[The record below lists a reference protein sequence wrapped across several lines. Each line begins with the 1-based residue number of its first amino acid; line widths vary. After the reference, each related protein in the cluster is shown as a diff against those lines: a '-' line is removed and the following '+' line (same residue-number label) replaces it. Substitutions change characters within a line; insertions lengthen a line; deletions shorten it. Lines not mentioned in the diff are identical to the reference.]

1 MGRVYDTY
9 DKKVVRGELHA
20 DIAQAVVAKKLDAL
34 CDALDGYD
42 PADKP
47 SGLAKWLGLAKQ
59 APAPMGLYVYGDVGR
74 GKTMLMDLFYDLAR
88 ITPKTR
94 IHFHEFMQSVHAR
107 VHHWRKQQDDP
118 IPPVAAEIAAKS
130 TLLCFDEF
138 QVTDITDA
146 MILGRLFT
154 ALFDHGIVVVATS
167 NIEPDGLYEHGL
179 NRNSF
184 LPFIKLMQEKMEV
197 VSLDGQTDYRLERL
211 MGHKV
216 YLTPLGPQADQEL
229 QTMWEELTECESA
242 PPMEL
247 EVTGRTLVVPQ
258 AARAVARFQFA
269 DVCEKPL
276 GPGDFLK
283 IAKTF
288 HTVIVENIPKL
299 SKARRNE
306 AKRFV
311 ILIDALYDNHVRLIA
326 SAAVPPDEIYPEGD
340 HAFEFNRTAS
350 RLMEMQS
357 QEYLMA
363 PALEHEA
370 SA

>member
-9 DKKVVRGELHA
+9 DSKVVRKELSA
-20 DIAQAVVAKKLDAL
+20 DIEQAVVAKKLDAL
-34 CDALDGYD
+34 CEALDTYEPGD
-42 PADKP
+42 APN
-47 SGLAKWLGLAKQ
+47 GVMKWLGLART
-59 APAPMGLYVYGDVGR
+59 APPPPGLYIHGDVGR
-74 GKTMLMDLFYDLAR
+74 GKTMLMDLFFELAR
-88 ITPKTR
+88 VKPKKR
-94 IHFHEFMQSVHAR
+94 IHFHEFMQGVHAR
-107 VHHWRKQQDDP
+107 VHHWRKQHDDP
-118 IPPVAAEIAAKS
+118 IPPVAAEIAADA

-154 ALFDHGIVVVATS
+154 ALFEHGIVVVATS

-184 LPFIKLMQEKMEV
+184 LPFIKLMQQKMEV
-197 VSLDGQTDYRLERL
+197 VSLDGEKDYRLDRL

-216 YLTPLGPQADQEL
+216 YLTPLGPEADAEV

-247 EVTGRTLVVPQ
+247 EVTGRTLVVPE
-258 AARAVARFQFA
+258 AARSVARFDFA

-326 SAAVPPDEIYPEGD
+326 SAEVAPAKIYPEGD

-350 RLMEMQS
+350 RLIEMQS
-357 QEYLMA
+357 EDYLMA
-363 PALEHEA
+363 R
-370 SA
+370 

>member
-9 DKKVVRGELHA
+9 HMQVERGELGA
-20 DIAQAVVAKKLDAL
+20 DFEQAVVAKKLDAL
-34 CDALDGYD
+34 CEALDAYEPGNE
-42 PADKP
+42 PN
-47 SGLAKWLGLAKQ
+47 GVMKWLGLSKQ
-59 APAPMGLYVYGDVGR
+59 QPAPQGLYIHGDVGR
-74 GKTMLMDLFYDLAR
+74 GKTMLMDMFYDLAR
-88 ITPKTR
+88 TKPKSR
-94 IHFHEFMQSVHAR
+94 IHFHEFMQKVHSR
-107 VHHWRKQQDDP
+107 VHHWRKQHDDP
-118 IPPVAAEIAAKS
+118 IPPVAAEIAAEA

-154 ALFDHGIVVVATS
+154 ALFEHGIIVVATS
-167 NIEPDGLYEHGL
+167 NIEPEGLYEHGL

-184 LPFIKLMQEKMEV
+184 LPFIKLMQQKMQV
-197 VSLDGQTDYRLERL
+197 VSLDGEKDYRLDRL

-216 YLTPLGPQADQEL
+216 YVTPLGAEADVEL
-229 QTMWEELTECESA
+229 QTMWEELTECESG

-247 EVTGRTLVVPQ
+247 EVTGRTLMVPQ
-258 AARAVARFQFA
+258 AARSVARFDFS
-269 DVCEKPL
+269 DLCEKPL

-326 SAAVPPDEIYPEGD
+326 SAAVAPAKIYPEGD

-350 RLMEMQS
+350 RLVEMQS
-357 QEYLMA
+357 EEYLMA
-363 PALEHEA
+363 PQSH
-370 SA
+370 

>member
-9 DKKVVRGELHA
+9 DKMVVRGELRA
-20 DIAQAVVAKKLDAL
+20 DVAQAVVAKKLDAL
-34 CDALDGYD
+34 CEALDGYERSD
-42 PADKP
+42 RPN
-47 SGLAKWLGLAKQ
+47 GLVKWLGLAKQ
-59 APAPMGLYVYGDVGR
+59 VPPPEGLYIHGDVGR
-74 GKTMLMDLFYDLAR
+74 GKTMLMDLFFELAR
-88 ITPKTR
+88 SKPKTR

-107 VHHWRKQQDDP
+107 VHHWRKQHDDP
-118 IPPVAAEIAAKS
+118 IPPVAAEIARDAA
-130 TLLCFDEF
+130 LLCFDEF

-154 ALFDHGIVVVATS
+154 ALFEHGIVVVATS
-167 NIEPDGLYEHGL
+167 NIAPDGLYEHGL

-184 LPFIKLMQEKMEV
+184 LPFIKLMQQKMAV
-197 VSLDGQTDYRLERL
+197 ISLDGETDYRLERL

-216 YLTPLGPQADQEL
+216 YVTPLGAEADKEL

-242 PPMEL
+242 PPLEL

-258 AARAVARFQFA
+258 AARSVARFQFS
-269 DVCEKPL
+269 DLCEQPL

-311 ILIDALYDNHVRLIA
+311 ILVDALYDNHVRLIA
-326 SAAVPPDEIYPEGD
+326 SAEVAPDKIYPEGD

-357 QEYLMA
+357 EEYLMA
-363 PALEHEA
+363 PA
-370 SA
+370 

>member
-9 DKKVVRGELHA
+9 HKQVERGELSA
-20 DIAQAVVAKKLDAL
+20 DIEQAVVAKKLDAL
-34 CDALDGYD
+34 CEALDAYEPGNT
-42 PADKP
+42 PN
-47 SGLAKWLGLAKQ
+47 GVMKWLGLSKQ
-59 APAPMGLYVYGDVGR
+59 APVPLGLYVHGDVGR
-74 GKTMLMDLFYDLAR
+74 GKTMLMDMFYDLAR
-88 ITPKTR
+88 IKPKSR
-94 IHFHEFMQSVHAR
+94 IHFHEFMQGVHAR
-107 VHHWRKQQDDP
+107 VHHWRKQHDDP
-118 IPPVAAEIAAKS
+118 IPPVAAEIAADA

-154 ALFDHGIVVVATS
+154 ALFEHGIVVVTTS

-184 LPFIKLMQEKMEV
+184 LPFIKLMQQKMQV
-197 VSLDGQTDYRLERL
+197 VSLDGEKDYRLDRL

-216 YLTPLGPQADQEL
+216 YLTPLGKAADAEV
-229 QTMWEELTECESA
+229 QTMWEELTECDSA

-258 AARAVARFQFA
+258 AARSVARFDFS
-269 DVCEKPL
+269 DLCEKPL

-283 IAKTF
+283 IAKSF

-326 SAAVPPDEIYPEGD
+326 SAAVAPAEIYPEGD

-350 RLMEMQS
+350 RLIEMQS
-357 QEYLMA
+357 EDYLMA
-363 PALEHEA
+363 PQA
-370 SA
+370 S

>member
-9 DKKVVRGELHA
+9 DNQVVRGELRA
-20 DIAQAVVAKKLDAL
+20 DIAQAVVAKKLDGL
-34 CDALDGYD
+34 CEALDDYRPGA
-42 PADKP
+42 PA
-47 SGLAKWLGLAKQ
+47 GGVMKWLGLAK
-59 APAPMGLYVYGDVGR
+59 PTHPPLGLYIHGDVGR
-74 GKTMLMDLFYDLAR
+74 GKTMLMDMFYDLAR
-88 ITPKTR
+88 IDPKTR
-94 IHFHEFMQSVHAR
+94 IHFHEFMQQVHQR
-107 VHHWRKQQDDP
+107 VHHFRKQHEDP
-118 IPPVAAEIAAKS
+118 IPPVAAENAAQS
-130 TLLCFDEF
+130 ALLCFDEF

-154 ALFDHGIVVVATS
+154 ALFEHGIVVVATS

-184 LPFIKLMQEKMEV
+184 LPFIKLMQEKMQV
-197 VSLDGQTDYRLERL
+197 VSLDGETDYRLERL

-216 YLTPLGPQADQEL
+216 YVTPLGADTDAEI
-229 QTMWEELTECESA
+229 QTMWKELTECETG
-242 PPMEL
+242 PPLEL

-258 AARAVARFQFA
+258 AARSVARFDFSELCA
-269 DVCEKPL
+269 KPL

-288 HTVIVENIPKL
+288 HTVFIENIPKL

-326 SAAVPPDEIYPEGD
+326 SAAVAPSKIYPEGD

-350 RLMEMQS
+350 RLIEMQS
-357 QEYLMA
+357 EDYLMA
-363 PALEHEA
+363 PQAPA
-370 SA
+370 